1 MFTSHDHQFIQSIA
15 NRIIEI
21 SPNGTIDKKTDYDSY
36 REDNNL
42 TERRSEL
49 YKGFKLDA

>member
-21 SPNGTIDKKTDYDSY
+21 SPNGIVDKKTDYDSY
-36 REDNNL
+36 REDNDL
-42 TERRSEL
+42 KVRRSEL
-49 YKGFKLDA
+49 YKGLKLDA